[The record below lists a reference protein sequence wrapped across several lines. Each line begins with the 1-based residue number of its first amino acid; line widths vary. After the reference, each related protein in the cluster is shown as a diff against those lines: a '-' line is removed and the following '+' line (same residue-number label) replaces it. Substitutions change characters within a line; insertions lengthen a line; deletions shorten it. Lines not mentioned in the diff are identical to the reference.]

1 MLARSSSG
9 SVENSKQA
17 QHDLA
22 EPRRGFEEEDRAQL
36 GLLAAVDRLRY
47 TLAYNGLT
55 LAVTSA
61 TLPSNKIS
69 RFPAVLL
76 LQA

>member
-22 EPRRGFEEEDRAQL
+22 EPRRGFEEDRAQL

-47 TLAYNGLT
+47 ALAYNGLT